1 MDSLVARTVSQGLAG
16 PRPVSVAD
24 SVRRVVGLQ
33 AQDVRANRLAVRAR
47 TDGLTR
53 VDVDAAVAAGTVVR
67 TWAMRGTLHM
77 LAAED
82 AGWIV
87 ALLGPRFA
95 HGLRGRRSQLGLTDE
110 ICVRGTEVIA
120 EAVARPRSR
129 AELVVALAADGIE
142 IDPRTQAPAHL
153 IGYAALTGVIR
164 RGPDRS
170 DDEPTYVR
178 LAESPPLDE
187 AKALARLADRYVA
200 GHAPA
205 TAEDFAAWSGLPL
218 GKARAAFTGTS
229 PKHDDPGRTVRFVGH
244 FDAYLLGYRDRTP
257 AVPTA
262 YAKRIQAGGGFVM
275 PAVLVDGRAVAT
287 WRRNRGRIEVEPFG
301 ALPKGIDDA
310 VEREIADIARFL
322 SDDGSAE
329 PHRP

>member
-1 MDSLVARTVSQGLAG
+1 MARTVSQGLAG
-16 PRPVSVAD
+16 ARPVSVAD

-53 VDVDAAVAAGTVVR
+53 ADVDAAVADGTVVR

-82 AGWIV
+82 AGWVV

-95 HGLRGRRSQLGLTDE
+95 HGLRGRRAQLGLTDD
-110 ICVRGTEVIA
+110 ICARGADVIA
-120 EAVARPRSR
+120 EAAKTPKSR
-129 AELVVALAADGIE
+129 AELVDALAAEGIE
-142 IDPRTQAPAHL
+142 IDPKTQAPAHL

-178 LAESPPLDE
+178 LEESPTLDE
-187 AKALARLADRYVA
+187 AKALARLAERYVV

-218 GKARAAFTGTS
+218 GKARAAFTGAE
-229 PKHDDPGRTVRFVGH
+229 PNHQDPGRVVRLVGH
-244 FDAYLLGYRDRTP
+244 FDAYLLGYRDRTL
-257 AVPTA
+257 AVPAA

-287 WRRNRGRIEVEPFG
+287 WRRARGRIEIEPFG
-301 ALPKGIDDA
+301 TLPKGIEGAIDQ
-310 VEREIADIARFL
+310 EIADIARFL
-322 SDDGSAE
+322 SDDRSA
-329 PHRP
+329 